1 MVETDLDAKK
11 GTNMHRILHSFSIYV
26 VVRVD
31 STSCTPPAFGQMFS
45 VVQNLFLKCIFSFF
59 FKRKNYKLSSSFTIL
74 AFQCQMSMSMN
85 AKCAI
90 KTAPSVNKSDF

>member
-1 MVETDLDAKK
+1 MITDLDAKK
-11 GTNMHRILHSFSIYV
+11 CTNMHRILHSFSIYV
-26 VVRVD
+26 VIRVD

-59 FKRKNYKLSSSFTIL
+59 LRGKNDKLSSSFTIL
-74 AFQCQMSMSMN
+74 AFQRNLMLMN
-85 AKCAI
+85 AKCTI